1 MTKTGQHQRRVFAL
15 IPAAMF
21 VTSAIATPAAQAQ
34 TYAVLHRFQGPP
46 ADGSGPSIGHLTLDS
61 AGNLYGTAQDG
72 GASAF
77 GVVFKLDKTGET
89 VMYSFTGD
97 ADGAFPEGG
106 LIRSLA
112 GNLYGTTSGGGRVGQ
127 GVVYK
132 LDTTGQETVIHTFTG
147 RDGGG
152 SPFAGLIGDSAGN
165 LYGTTRYGGGNGE
178 VGVVFQ
184 LDKTG
189 TETVLHKFTGGA
201 DGSSPQAGLIQD
213 SAGNLYGTAGGGIV
227 ASACPLG
234 CGVVFKLDTIGT
246 YTVLHSFTGGADGG
260 YPEYAGLIQD
270 SAANL
275 YGTTSV
281 GGASGYGVVFRLD
294 TTGTVTVLYNFTGGA
309 DGGSPQSG
317 VIQDSAGNLYGTAL
331 FGGDLSC
338 KLGATFGCGVVF
350 KLDTTGRETVLYSF
364 TGGSEGA
371 NPIAGLILD
380 SAGNLYGTASAGGI
394 FDGACV
400 GLGCGVVF
408 KLQP

>member
-1 MTKTGQHQRRVFAL
+1 M
-15 IPAAMF
+15 
-21 VTSAIATPAAQAQ
+21 
-34 TYAVLHRFQGPP
+34 
-46 ADGSGPSIGHLTLDS
+46 
-61 AGNLYGTAQDG
+61 
-72 GASAF
+72 
-77 GVVFKLDKTGET
+77 
-89 VMYSFTGD
+89 
-97 ADGAFPEGG
+97 
-106 LIRSLA
+106 
-112 GNLYGTTSGGGRVGQ
+112 
-127 GVVYK
+127 
-132 LDTTGQETVIHTFTG
+132 
-147 RDGGG
+147 
-152 SPFAGLIGDSAGN
+152 
-165 LYGTTRYGGGNGE
+165 
-178 VGVVFQ
+178 FQ

-270 SAANL
+270 SAGNL

-281 GGASGYGVVFRLD
+281 GGALGYGVVFKLD
-294 TTGTVTVLYNFTGGA
+294 TTGTETVLYNFTGGA

-331 FGGDLSC
+331 YGGDLSC
-338 KLGATFGCGVVF
+338 RLGASFGCGVVF

-364 TGGSEGA
+364 TGGSDGA
-371 NPIAGLILD
+371 NPIASLIQD
-380 SAGNLYGTASAGGI
+380 SAGNLYGTASAGGT

-400 GLGCGVVF
+400 DYGCGVVF
-408 KLQP
+408 QLQP